1 MEAAMR
7 VDITARHLDV
17 SDSIKQYVQD
27 ELNRLT
33 KVFDRIVDVHVIFED
48 AESGNVKT
56 VIIVNVPG
64 KTLTV
69 EEKSREIT
77 KAIDQA
83 VSKMVR
89 QLKKYKD
96 KF

>member
-1 MEAAMR
+1 M
-7 VDITARHLDV
+7 
-17 SDSIKQYVQD
+17 KQYIQD

-33 KVFDRIVDVHVIFED
+33 KVFERIVDVHVIIED
-48 AESGNVKT
+48 AESGQVKAEL
-56 VIIVNVPG
+56 IVNVPG
-64 KTLTV
+64 KTLTI
-69 EEKSREIT
+69 EEKSRELT

-83 VSKMVR
+83 VAKMVR